1 MNAIINAAMDRSRM
15 VLMLLVLI
23 LLMGFSTYLT
33 IPKESDPDVPIPIIY
48 VLVRYDGIS
57 PQDAERLLVRP
68 LEKELQSIEGVKEMR
83 STAAEGF
90 GNVLLEFEAGFDS
103 DKALEDVRAQV
114 DIAKRDLPAEA
125 EEPEV
130 HEVNVALFPVLV
142 VNLFGEIPERQ
153 LIRIGRDLRDNLQSL
168 SGVLEVQIG
177 GDREDLL
184 EIVIDPVKLETY
196 NISQQELINTVSR
209 NNQLIPAGALDTGS
223 GRFSLKVPGLVEGAE
238 DLLSLPIKVNGDA
251 VVTLRDVTV
260 AQRTFK
266 DATSYARTD
275 GRSAIA
281 LEVKKRIGENVIET
295 IEEVK
300 RVVAEDSRVWPEG
313 LQYAFTQ
320 DASTQIRTMLGDLE
334 NNVIS
339 AVLLVM
345 IVVVAALGVRS
356 ALLVGLAI
364 PTSFLIG
371 ILTLSIAGLTVNI
384 VVLFALI
391 LVVGMLVDGA
401 IIVVEFADRRMA
413 EGLTPRQ
420 AYADAARRMAW
431 PVIASTATTLAAFAP
446 LMFWPGVVGEFM
458 VYLPITLIAT
468 LTGSLLVALIFM
480 PVMGGLIGKAPAAP
494 SENLIAAGGDGDL
507 GRLRGATAAYA
518 RVLAWATRHAVI
530 VASITVAVLIG
541 VWTWYGSH
549 GNGVEFFP
557 DVEPEQAL
565 VYVHARGNYATDE
578 KDVLVRQVERRI
590 LPMTDFKSVYAR
602 TGAPAE
608 GQDVSPDVIG
618 TIQLE
623 FKDWDQRRPSDT
635 VLADIRERTAD
646 LAGIFVEPREPEAGP
661 PTGKDVQLQF
671 SSRIP
676 ELLDPVADKV
686 RDYMETVDGLVDL
699 EDSRP
704 PPGIDWELQV
714 DREKAGRFGADIA
727 SIGAMVQLVTNGIMV
742 GEYRPYDADQEV
754 EIRVRLPREDRTF
767 DQLDQLRVV
776 TNMGSVPLSNFVE
789 RRPIPKRGEINRVDS
804 RRVVTI
810 RANTEP
816 GVLPDTK
823 VKEIAAWLAQQEMD
837 PRVSWTFKGADE
849 EQQKAQAFLS
859 QAFLVALFA
868 IAIILVT
875 QFNSFYHAFLVLTAV
890 IMSTIGVIIGLIVT
904 GQTFGIVMTGIGIIA
919 LAGVVVNNNIVLID
933 TFRQLRDEGIE
944 PIEAVIRT
952 GVQRLRPVA
961 LTTITTVVGLMPMVL
976 QANIDFVDRTV
987 SMGAPSTQWWVQL
1000 ATAVAFGLVFATLL
1014 TLVFTPAMLAL
1025 GAKVTAGRV
1034 RRRERRAERRRAKA
1048 AGHAGGAAAPA
1059 E

>member
-1 MNAIINAAMDRSRM
+1 MHAIIDAAIDRSRTI
-15 VLMLLVLI
+15 LMLLALI
-23 LLMGFSTYLT
+23 LIMGFSTYLT

-48 VLVRYDGIS
+48 VLVRYDGIA

-68 LEKELQSIEGVKEMR
+68 LEKELRSIEGVKEMR
-83 STAAEGF
+83 STAAEGY

-103 DKALEDVRAQV
+103 AKALDDVRAKV
-114 DIAKRDLPAEA
+114 DFAKRDLPAEA
-125 EEPEV
+125 DEPEV

-142 VNLFGEIPERQ
+142 VNLFGDLPERQ

-168 SGVLEVQIG
+168 PGVLEVTIG

-184 EIVIDPVKLETY
+184 EVVIDPVKLEAY
-196 NISQQELINTVSR
+196 SISQQDLINTVTR
-209 NNQLIPAGALDTGS
+209 NNQLVPAGAMDTGA
-223 GRFSLKVPGLVEGAE
+223 GRFSLKVPGLVEGP
-238 DLLSLPIKVNGDA
+238 DDVLNLPVKVSGDA

-275 GRSAIA
+275 GRNAIA
-281 LEVKKRIGENVIET
+281 LEIKKRIGVNVIDT
-295 IEEVK
+295 IEDVK
-300 RVVAEDSRVWPEG
+300 RVVAEDGEAWPAE
-313 LQYAFTQ
+313 LQVAFTQ
-320 DASTQIRTMLGDLE
+320 DSSTQIQTMLGDLQ

-345 IVVVAALGVRS
+345 IVVVAALGLRS
-356 ALLVGLAI
+356 ALLVGMAI

-371 ILTLSIAGLTVNI
+371 ILTLSMAGLTVNI

-413 EGLTPRQ
+413 EGATPRM
-420 AYADAARRMAW
+420 AYGEAAKRMSW

-458 VYLPITLIAT
+458 IYLPITLMAT
-468 LTGSLLVALIFM
+468 LTGSLLVALIFL
-480 PVMGGLIGKAPAAP
+480 PTMGSLIGRPAAGP
-494 SENLIAAGGDGDL
+494 TGNLIAAGEQGDL
-507 GRLRGATAAYA
+507 DALRGLTAAYA
-518 RVLAWATRHAVI
+518 NVLRWATRHAWL
-530 VASITVAVLIG
+530 VAVGTLGILVG
-541 VWTWYGSH
+541 VWAWYATHGS
-549 GNGVEFFP
+549 GIEFFP

-565 VYVHARGNYATDE
+565 VYVHARGNYSTAE
-578 KDVLVRQVERRI
+578 KDVLVRQVEARI
-590 LPMTDFKSVYAR
+590 LPLTDFKSVYAR
-602 TGAPAE
+602 TGDPPT

-623 FKDWDQRRPSDT
+623 FKEWDQRRPSDV
-635 VLADIRERTAD
+635 VLEDIRLRTAD
-646 LAGIFVEPREPEAGP
+646 LAGIYVEPREPDVGP

-671 SSRIP
+671 ASRIP
-676 ELLDPVADKV
+676 ELLDPIVDRA
-686 RDYMETVDGLVDL
+686 RAYMETVDGLVDL

-704 PPGIDWELQV
+704 PPGIDWELTV
-714 DREKAGRFGADIA
+714 DRELAGRFGADIA

-754 EIRVRLPREDRTF
+754 EIRVRLPRDSRTF

-776 TNMGSVPLSNFVE
+776 TSMGSVPLSNFVE
-789 RRPIPKRGEINRVDS
+789 RRAIPKRGKIERVDS
-804 RRVVTI
+804 RRVITI
-810 RANTEP
+810 RANTMP

-823 VKEIAAWLAQQEMD
+823 VREIGAWLQQQEMD
-837 PRVSWTFKGADE
+837 PRVTWSFRGADE

-933 TFRQLRDEGIE
+933 TYRQLCRRGME
-944 PIEAVIRT
+944 PLEAVIRT
-952 GVQRLRPVA
+952 GVQRLRPVM

-976 QANIDFVDRTV
+976 QMNIDFVSRTV
-987 SMGAPSTQWWVQL
+987 TTGAPSTQWWVQL
-1000 ATAVAFGLVFATLL
+1000 ATAVASGLIFATLL
-1014 TLVFTPAMLAL
+1014 TLIFTPAMLAL
-1025 GAKVTAGRV
+1025 GARISGWQ
-1034 RRRERRAERRRAKA
+1034 ERRRNARRQ
-1048 AGHAGGAAAPA
+1048 GQEVPAPA